1 MKKIMII
8 GNSGSGK
15 STLARKLSE
24 KTGLPLYHIDMMYW
38 TDKGVPVTRQW
49 FLEKHNDVVGQEKWI
64 IDGNFAGTMEIRMAA
79 CDTIIFLDY
88 PTDVCLDGVRRRIGT
103 KRPDIPWIETRE
115 DPVFMEYVSTYNE
128 KVRPNVIEMI
138 KKYQDK
144 ELIVLHSREEANLFI
159 DTFCMIE

>member
-1 MKKIMII
+1 MSIE
-8 GNSGSGK
+8 
-15 STLARKLSE
+15 LRD
-24 KTGLPLYHIDMMYW
+24 KTGLPLYYLDMI
-38 TDKGVPVTRQW
+38 
-49 FLEKHNDVVGQEKWI
+49 KHKADRTVISPEEFDSKLMEILREEEWI
-64 IDGNFAGTMEIRMAA
+64 IDGNFAGTMEIRMTA
-79 CDTIIFLDY
+79 CDTIIFLDD

-144 ELIVLHSREEANLFI
+144 ELIVLHSREEADLFI